1 MILRDDYDVVTA
13 SNGSQALDYLDNSE
27 FDLAI
32 LDIRMPDIN
41 GIELLEKVKEGS
53 GDRGG
58 DDHRLCFGRYGN
70 QRTAQRCT

>member
-1 MILRDDYDVVTA
+1 MNSTPRILVVDDELGPREALRMILRDDYDVVTA

-41 GIELLEKVKEGS
+41 GIELL
-53 GDRGG
+53 
-58 DDHRLCFGRYGN
+58 
-70 QRTAQRCT
+70 